1 MKKFNFYFKKGF
13 VLAKMALKGKSL
25 FTKLLLG
32 LYLILSFF
40 GKFFLF
46 TRPVFLIADN
56 NLAMM
61 IVEGHDFKIEK
72 IFEGINR
79 KKRYSSVLLSCLF
92 VEGIALAATLL
103 LVVPFVVLCFTYPP
117 LYNPN
122 LSPIIFVVIFGIA
135 ALVLAIALQIIYL
148 PMGFVSCK
156 GKDLSSGDVLL
167 LSAMGSENNRGK
179 IVGIALI
186 DYLIIAVVIGLLIF
200 IPIFLGNNFFDE
212 DNYVAI
218 WVNFVTLIDLIVLM
232 ILDIFVLS
240 SVKLSMRIS
249 LYSLFFDATETK
261 HIVIAKKG
269 SAKDV
274 FTPLFTDDKEV
285 KENE

>member
-135 ALVLAIALQIIYL
+135 ALVLAIAL
-148 PMGFVSCK
+148 
-156 GKDLSSGDVLL
+156 LSKEFG
-167 LSAMGSENNRGK
+167 
-179 IVGIALI
+179 
-186 DYLIIAVVIGLLIF
+186 
-200 IPIFLGNNFFDE
+200 
-212 DNYVAI
+212 
-218 WVNFVTLIDLIVLM
+218 
-232 ILDIFVLS
+232 
-240 SVKLSMRIS
+240 KLSELLCYFINKI
-249 LYSLFFDATETK
+249 LF
-261 HIVIAKKG
+261 
-269 SAKDV
+269 
-274 FTPLFTDDKEV
+274 
-285 KENE
+285 